1 MEIIYPTTLI
11 PFLKNKHL
19 LLDTNVFRDAASKPT
34 IFDNFFNI
42 LKKNEVTLATI
53 AVVEYELL
61 KGSANTTKYKEK
73 EKLISDIVDAKLP
86 IMPQTYKLAYDLI
99 QRYGIDGTALNVTDL
114 FLGAMLM
121 QYGKDLC
128 LMTRDTTDFMQNIFD
143 LSFVVNLPNQKGIF
157 TYGIYQFAK

>member
-19 LLDTNVFRDAASKPT
+19 LLDTNVFRDVASKPVA
-34 IFDNFFNI
+34 FDNFFNI
-42 LKKNEVTLATI
+42 LKKKEVTLVTI
-53 AVVEYELL
+53 DVVKYELL
-61 KGSANTTKYKEK
+61 KGSANTAKYKEK
-73 EKLISDIVDAKLP
+73 EKLISDIIDAELP
-86 IMPQTYKLAYDLI
+86 IMPQTYKFVYDLI
-99 QRYGIDGTALNVTDL
+99 RRYGIDGTALNMTDL

-143 LSFVVNLPNQKGIF
+143 LPSVVNFPVNVN
-157 TYGIYQFAK
+157 